1 MMRAAGFAVLALGL
15 LAGCHPPRAPG
26 AGLSVSDA
34 RLVLAAVPGHPA
46 AAYFIITN
54 QGSAPVT
61 VTGIEIA
68 GVGHSEMHQTD
79 GGAMRSLPTLAVPA
93 GQAMAFSPGGRHVM
107 AFAPSTT
114 LRPGATGQITL
125 HFADGGHRSAPLRI
139 EAAGGGNAMAG
150 MTM

>member
-1 MMRAAGFAVLALGL
+1 MRAAGFVVVALGL
-15 LAGCHPPRAPG
+15 LAGCHPPRAAR
-26 AGLSVSDA
+26 AGLSVTNA

-46 AAYFIITN
+46 AAYFTITN

-68 GVGHSEMHQTD
+68 GVGRSEMHQTD

-107 AFAPSTT
+107 AFAPSAT
-114 LRPGATGQITL
+114 LRPGTTGRITL
-125 HFADGGHRSAPLRI
+125 HFADGGRRSAPLHI
-139 EAAGGGNAMAG
+139 EAAGGDDAMAG
-150 MTM
+150 MKM